1 MTAEDDFPED
11 HGGRSLWLIT
21 LADLSLLLVGFFV
34 LLQTQKDMD
43 PRVLAQGL
51 TAGFGVEA
59 PAIAVA
65 SHGVTG
71 FDVASAALPGTPD
84 ALVAWAKAE
93 LRDPRVR
100 LTVTGATDGSA
111 ADVDPASGSATALA
125 AQRASA
131 IVAALTAGGVP
142 DKRLD
147 LATARATTGR
157 HVIVTLAFAGETPAS
172 TAHAKG
178 PSQ

>member
-1 MTAEDDFPED
+1 MTADDLPEES
-11 HGGRSLWLIT
+11 GGRALWLIT

-34 LLQTQKDMD
+34 LLQSQQDMD
-43 PRVLAQGL
+43 PRALAQGL
-51 TAGFGVEA
+51 AAGFGVEA

-71 FDVASAALPGTPD
+71 FAPASAELPGTPD
-84 ALVAWAKAE
+84 ALVAWARAE

-125 AQRASA
+125 AERARTIVSA
-131 IVAALTAGGVP
+131 LARAGIP
-142 DKRLD
+142 DRRLD
-147 LATARATTGR
+147 LATARAPTGR
-157 HVIVTLAFAGETPAS
+157 HVIVTLAFAGEQEP
-172 TAHAKG
+172 K
-178 PSQ
+178 P